1 MVFFKMEVK
10 NTFKKLVSLPPCTAY
25 KNKRRLIFI
34 MKDKNDDILLLLKK
48 PEFKQWVLQPTD
60 ESNYYWQ
67 NWLEQNPDKKAA
79 ALKARELI
87 LRLRFHEGKLTD
99 RETERMFKNIISKNK
114 PISPPVNSTFRFK
127 PLKYAAILVLAVVA
141 GITFW
146 NLWGIEPQTDRTAQD
161 IVYINKSN
169 PKGQKSIIR
178 LRDGTEVHLNSN
190 STLKYTSDFGI
201 GNRKVELNGE
211 AYFSVAKDPKK
222 PFTVI
227 SGNILTTALGT
238 EFNINCRTGNNP
250 RIILTEGKI
259 KVEDRSK
266 YTPPLILLPNQSID
280 YDIDTG
286 FSAITD
292 IDNLDEILWIHG
304 VLKFEHTPLIKVIDE
319 LENWYGV
326 KIHVVGDPQGLHY
339 SGEFKGEYL
348 SNILESMSF
357 SLGLEYAQENEFVEL
372 KLKK

>member
-1 MVFFKMEVK
+1 MKVK
-10 NTFKKLVSLPPCTAY
+10 NTFKKLVSLSICAAY

-34 MKDKNDDILLLLKK
+34 MKDENDDILLLLKK

-67 NWLEQNPDKKAA
+67 NWLEQNPDKKAS

-87 LRLRFHEGKLTD
+87 LRLRFYEGKLTD
-99 RETERMFKNIISKNK
+99 LETERMFKNIISKNE
-114 PISPPVNSTFRFK
+114 PTSPPVISTFRFK
-127 PLKYAAILVLAVVA
+127 PLKYAAILMLVVVA

-146 NLWGIEPQTDRTAQD
+146 KLRGIKPQTEKTAQE

-211 AYFSVAKDPKK
+211 AYFSVAKDQKK

-266 YTPPLILLPNQSID
+266 YTTPLILLPNQSID

-326 KIHVVGDPQGLHY
+326 KIQVVGNPQGLHY

-357 SLGLEYAQENEFVEL
+357 SLGLEYVQENEFVEL